1 MSWFPTLPLLDGLL
15 ADVLVK
21 GAGGGV
27 AFSLVNAAD
36 TWQWWHYPAW
46 LSVIL
51 LGLEFVAAMV
61 HVFGRASKAA
71 TIRPRGKHLDE
82 FTPLDRLFVAFNRCS
97 TAVFTYHAVQYL
109 WYAPWGGRVAWGVSE
124 LGLASGLGALVAQYV
139 VYDLFYTVF
148 HRVLHL
154 RGLYKH
160 IHKHHHRQK
169 APTRGNA
176 DAVNVH
182 PLEFLGG
189 EYNHLLALHLVSRY
203 VVPVHVV
210 SAGAFI
216 VAGGFFASLNHTRFD
231 IRIPFLYEV
240 RYHDIHHWYPECN
253 YGQYTMLWDWVM
265 GSLKA
270 YPAEEDR
277 GERKRNLGGGVTP
290 PANGA
295 RSDSTAAEN
304 KEKAG

>member
-1 MSWFPTLPLLDGLL
+1 MFPTLLLDGLL

-21 GAGGGV
+21 GAGGA
-27 AFSLVNAAD
+27 AFSVVNAG
-36 TWQWWHYPAW
+36 TWRWWHYPAW

-51 LGLEFVAAMV
+51 LGLEFVAALV

-71 TIRPRGKHLDE
+71 TIRPRGKHLDD
-82 FTPLDRLFVAFNRCS
+82 FTPLDRLFVTFNRCS
-97 TAVFTYHAVQYL
+97 TAVFTYHAIQYL
-109 WYAPWGGRVAWGVSE
+109 WYAPWGGRVAWDVSE
-124 LGLASGLGALVAQYV
+124 LGLASGLGAFVAQYV

-182 PLEFLGG
+182 PVEFLGG
-189 EYNHLLALHLVSRY
+189 EYNHLLAVHLVSRY
-203 VVPVHVV
+203 IVPVHVV

-231 IRIPFLYEV
+231 VRIPFVYEV
-240 RYHDIHHWYPECN
+240 SSHHTGGMG
-253 YGQYTMLWDWVM
+253 YGYRTVCVCV
-265 GSLKA
+265 A
-270 YPAEEDR
+270 I
-277 GERKRNLGGGVTP
+277 
-290 PANGA
+290 
-295 RSDSTAAEN
+295 
-304 KEKAG
+304 